1 MPVSFSSF
9 FFQTMKFLWTLTR
22 LWSHMDLAL
31 KELGWLL
38 DQTLD
43 FLHKVIG
50 KADADFSLL
59 IRNKVEQS
67 KGWCL
72 LLHSIAQMK
81 EGHRRIYINH
91 TEALWDCNSFLL
103 LCDLV
108 SNHRSIAS
116 LAGRCAILLTLAQA
130 SLALERSLLQLPV
143 RRNFFFK
150 FYIWNSRSRWP
161 GEIPRKTKLIHKKG
175 FMWTTYTWG
184 SVQKVVLNACLSQ
197 KAGLGITVKS
207 NVNWPRSQNLSLCWW
222 LGLV

>member
-1 MPVSFSSF
+1 MLFRVWLLPALQGRPFWVHSWSYHGDSSLLSPLIFGSESLGRWKVLFWGGENKAAGARCFMPVSFSSF

-50 KADADFSLL
+50 KADVDFSLL

-72 LLHSIAQMK
+72 LLHSIAQTK
-81 EGHRRIYINH
+81 EGHLRIYINH

-103 LCDLV
+103 LCYLV

-116 LAGRCAILLTLAQA
+116 LADRCAILLTLAQA
-130 SLALERSLLQLPV
+130 SLAL
-143 RRNFFFK
+143 
-150 FYIWNSRSRWP
+150 
-161 GEIPRKTKLIHKKG
+161 
-175 FMWTTYTWG
+175 
-184 SVQKVVLNACLSQ
+184 
-197 KAGLGITVKS
+197 
-207 NVNWPRSQNLSLCWW
+207 
-222 LGLV
+222 